1 MKKTNLLVIGVAFT
15 LTLVGVIQ
23 VPSAHSEPMLKM
35 VAIKADAPGQIH
47 KLARMGIDI
56 SEVVKGPVI
65 KGPRGRTCTDLSGG
79 GGRLVSRLE
88 ETEARA
94 IQLVG
99 CAGQGA
105 GQKDR

>member
-1 MKKTNLLVIGVAFT
+1 MKNTVLFFVAAAFM
-15 LTLVGVIQ
+15 LSLVGVIQ

-35 VAIKADAPGQIH
+35 VAIKANAPGQVN

-65 KGPRGRTCTDLSGG
+65 KGPRGGPIQTYRVEAVVSALDLKK
-79 GGRLVSRLE
+79 L
-88 ETEARA
+88 EARA